1 MPMKDRCGYFLV
13 ALVLALSQLA
23 CSQDTSVA
31 KDPYDEAADA
41 AASVEAALQAA
52 ESEGKLLLL
61 NFGANWC
68 PDCRALSR
76 AMEEPELAAILDDRF
91 VMVKIDVGNWDKNP
105 GVVDDWGNP
114 IGEGIPAIVVARPD
128 GEILFA
134 TRRGQISTA
143 REMGQEQFA
152 EFFRLLAGLGQAG

>member
-1 MPMKDRCGYFLV
+1 MKDRCAYLLV
-13 ALVLALSQLA
+13 VLVLALSLFA
-23 CSQDTSVA
+23 CSEETSVA

-41 AASVEAALQAA
+41 AADVEAALQAA
-52 ESEGKLLLL
+52 EAEGKLVLL

-76 AMEEPELAAILDDRF
+76 AMEDPELAAIIDHRF
-91 VMVKIDVGNWDKNP
+91 VMAKIDVGNWDKHP
-105 GVVDDWGNP
+105 GVVDDWDNP

-143 REMGQEQFA
+143 RDMGQEQFA
-152 EFFRLLAGLGQAG
+152 EFFRLLAELGQGA